1 MSRNERREAEQGME
15 AEKRRE
21 EGNRRIATDRGKEK
35 GRTKKRRG
43 RRGRR
48 REEEGQRRERSKEK
62 RKERREEKR
71 GGKQR
76 RHENINV
83 HHTLL

>member
-1 MSRNERREAEQGME
+1 MSRKERREAEQGME

-48 REEEGQRRERSKEK
+48 REEEGQRRERRKEK
-62 RKERREEKR
+62 
-71 GGKQR
+71 
-76 RHENINV
+76 
-83 HHTLL
+83 